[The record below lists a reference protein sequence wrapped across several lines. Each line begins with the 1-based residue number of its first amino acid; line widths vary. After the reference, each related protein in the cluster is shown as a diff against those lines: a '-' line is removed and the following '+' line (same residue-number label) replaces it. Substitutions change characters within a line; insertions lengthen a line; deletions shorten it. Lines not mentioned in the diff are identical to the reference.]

1 MEKGADML
9 AADLDDLIGGT
20 AALKPDSNLVTAHA
34 LADLLG
40 LSDRAVRD
48 LGTRGI
54 AVKAADGVY
63 RQRESV
69 RSYCTHIREMAGG
82 RAGSKT
88 LTEERVRIATAQAN
102 KLERENAVARNE
114 MLPAKEVERAWA
126 GVLRDVRS
134 AMLALPSRFQM
145 RLTGLSLSVHDVSEI
160 DREIRDALTEVTQ

>member
-1 MEKGADML
+1 MLGAEF
-9 AADLDDLIGGT
+9 DDLIGG
-20 AALKPDSNLVTAHA
+20 ALPMEADSNLVTVHA

-40 LSDRAVRD
+40 LSDRATRD

-54 AVKAADGVY
+54 AAKAGDGVY

-69 RSYCTHIREMAGG
+69 RAYCAHIREMAGG

-88 LTEERVRIATAQAN
+88 LTEERVRIATAQAD

-145 RLTGLSLSVHDVSEI
+145 RLTGLTVHDVAEI
-160 DREIRDALTEVTQ
+160 DREIRDALAEVAK